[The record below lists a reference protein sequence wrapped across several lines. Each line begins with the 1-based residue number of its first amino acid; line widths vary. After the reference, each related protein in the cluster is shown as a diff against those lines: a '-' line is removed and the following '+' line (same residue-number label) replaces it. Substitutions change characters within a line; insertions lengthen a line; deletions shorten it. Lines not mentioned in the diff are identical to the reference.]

1 MIEGYLTINEVAEK
15 WNVSAR
21 RVRTMC
27 SNGQIEGVAKLG
39 KAWAIPLSSEK
50 PSDGIVTTGEYK
62 VRRSGGCSE
71 NNRAVSGEAA

>member
-27 SNGQIEGVAKLG
+27 LNGQIAGAAKLG
-39 KAWAIPLSSEK
+39 KVWAITISAEK
-50 PSDGIVTTGEYK
+50 LADGRVT
-62 VRRSGGCSE
+62 
-71 NNRAVSGEAA
+71 SGEHRDWRKK

>member
-27 SNGQIEGVAKLG
+27 LNGQIVGAVKLG
-39 KAWAIPLSSEK
+39 KVWAIPVASEN
-50 PSDGIVTTGEYK
+50 PADGRVTSGEYRNWRK
-62 VRRSGGCSE
+62 
-71 NNRAVSGEAA
+71 NQQ

>member
-27 SNGQIEGVAKLG
+27 SNGQIAGAAKLG
-39 KAWAIPLSSEK
+39 KVWAIPISSEK
-50 PSDGIVTTGEYK
+50 PIDSGITSGEYRNWRK
-62 VRRSGGCSE
+62 NS
-71 NNRAVSGEAA
+71 

>member
-27 SNGQIEGVAKLG
+27 LNGQIAGAAKLG
-39 KAWAIPLSSEK
+39 KVWAIPISSEK
-50 PSDGIVTTGEYK
+50 PIDSRITSGEYRNWRK
-62 VRRSGGCSE
+62 NS
-71 NNRAVSGEAA
+71 